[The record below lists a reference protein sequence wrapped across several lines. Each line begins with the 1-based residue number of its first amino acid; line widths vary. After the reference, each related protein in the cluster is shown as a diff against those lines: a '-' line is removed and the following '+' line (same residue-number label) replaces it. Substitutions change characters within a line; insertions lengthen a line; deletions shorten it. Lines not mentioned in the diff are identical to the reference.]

1 MELYTVE
8 KKLFMQIAKKSLS
21 LSLVVLQHQE
31 EVCIYNIYI
40 SRLVNIGISL
50 SKLSCLLS
58 KPAAG
63 GTFLDPMALARS
75 YNLRNIHKYY
85 IGTYYYY

>member
-8 KKLFMQIAKKSLS
+8 KKLFMQIAKKCLS
-21 LSLVVLQHQE
+21 LWSFFNTKKKY
-31 EVCIYNIYI
+31 IYNIYI

-75 YNLRNIHKYY
+75 YNLRNIHKY
-85 IGTYYYY
+85 

>member
-21 LSLVVLQHQE
+21 LVVLQHQE
-31 EVCIYNIYI
+31 EVYIYNIYI

-75 YNLRNIHKYY
+75 YNLRNIHKY
-85 IGTYYYY
+85 

>member
-8 KKLFMQIAKKSLS
+8 KKLFMQIAKKASGRS
-21 LSLVVLQHQE
+21 STPRRS
-31 EVCIYNIYI
+31 IYNIYI

-85 IGTYYYY
+85 ISTYYYY